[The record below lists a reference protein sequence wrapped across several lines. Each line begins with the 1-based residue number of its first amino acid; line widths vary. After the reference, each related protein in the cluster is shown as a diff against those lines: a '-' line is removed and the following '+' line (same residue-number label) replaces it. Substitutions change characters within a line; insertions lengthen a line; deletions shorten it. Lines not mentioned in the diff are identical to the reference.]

1 MKFEI
6 VENETW
12 WRGGLWALLIDGKK
26 AMVSDNKKVLL
37 WYASLIQ
44 K

>member
-12 WRGGLWALLIDGKK
+12 WRGGLWALLIDGEKV
-26 AMVSDNKKVLL
+26 MVSDDKRVLL
-37 WYASLIQ
+37 RYLELIQ